1 MKTKIKIGYV
11 GVGRR
16 GLHILENCLIKMNDV
31 EITVLCESVDKR
43 IEMARKVFA
52 ENQRPMPK
60 FTKSYDDILTDPEID
75 AVVIMTGWD

>member
-16 GLHILENCLIKMNDV
+16 GLHILKNCFIKMNDV

-52 ENQRPMPK
+52 
-60 FTKSYDDILTDPEID
+60 
-75 AVVIMTGWD
+75 